1 MMIEEGLMKNPD
13 IDVMFGLHIN
23 AQTPVGQ
30 IGYKPGGTMAAAD
43 RWKMTVNGKQ
53 SHGSRPWTSVD
64 PIMTCSMIIQGI
76 QTIISRQTDL
86 TNEAAV
92 ISVGLIRSGV
102 RNNII
107 PESAEM
113 IGTIRT
119 LDPAMQDIIHEKLK
133 LTAETIA
140 ASQGATVDV
149 EITRAVPVTYN
160 DEELTARA
168 VNWLRTAAGD
178 ENVFLRKATTG
189 AEDFSY
195 YAKEVPSFFFFLGGC
210 PEGTNPKDSAP
221 HHTPD
226 FYVDDAGL
234 ITGLKAML
242 NCTIGYMYDKNK

>member
-1 MMIEEGLMKNPD
+1 M
-13 IDVMFGLHIN
+13 H
-23 AQTPVGQ
+23 
-30 IGYKPGGTMAAAD
+30 
-43 RWKMTVNGKQ
+43 GKQ

-107 PESAEM
+107 PEEAEM

-119 LDPAMQDIIHEKLK
+119 LDPAMQDIIHEKIK
-133 LTAETIA
+133 ITAENIA
-140 ASQGATVDV
+140 RSQGATVDV
-149 EITRAVPVTYN
+149 EITKAVPVTYN
-160 DEELTARA
+160 NVDLTEKSLK
-168 VNWLRTAAGD
+168 WLRNAAGD

-189 AEDFSY
+189 AEDFSF
-195 YAKEVPSFFFFLGGC
+195 YANEVPSFFFFLGGC
-210 PEGTNPKDSAP
+210 PEGTDPADSAP

-226 FYVDDAGL
+226 FYVDDSGL
-234 ITGLKAML
+234 ITGIKAML
-242 NCTIGYMYDKNK
+242 NCTLGYMYEK